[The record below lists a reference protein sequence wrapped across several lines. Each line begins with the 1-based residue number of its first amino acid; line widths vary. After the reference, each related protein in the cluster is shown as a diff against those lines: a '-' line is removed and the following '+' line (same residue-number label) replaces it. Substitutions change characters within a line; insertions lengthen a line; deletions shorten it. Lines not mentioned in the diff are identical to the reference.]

1 MPTENS
7 TDSLDIEPA
16 LDKILKE
23 PEKLDANELT
33 LRDMSFRLTSAETVV
48 WKLERETRKINSEIN
63 TMDAELTIMKYLRCA
78 LKLRQKKS
86 GSINYT

>member
-1 MPTENS
+1 MPNT
-7 TDSLDIEPA
+7 TDSLEIEPA

-33 LRDMSFRLTSAETVV
+33 LRDMSSRLTRAETMVE
-48 WKLERETRKINSEIN
+48 KLERETRKINSEIN
-63 TMDAELTIMKYLRCA
+63 TMDAGLTIMKYLRCE